1 MPKYTIEENRRWQNS
16 LPTKRVSAD
25 VLFWDDDGKL
35 LIVKT
40 NYKDYWQLPGG
51 VVDEAE
57 SPLDAV
63 AREVKEELGLD
74 IPKGTF
80 QLKVVMYTPEA
91 DGFKDFL
98 ALTFDGDVLTQEQIG
113 QIYPQEDELEEVRF
127 VTMEE
132 ARELLKPS
140 IAKRTIR
147 AYNHDGP
154 LFMTA

>member
-1 MPKYTIEENRRWQNS
+1 MPKYSIEENRRWQNS
-16 LPTKRVSAD
+16 LPSKRVAAD
-25 VLFWDDDGKL
+25 ALIWNEQGQL

-51 VVDEAE
+51 VVNEAE

-98 ALTFDGDVLTQEQIG
+98 ALTFDAGVLTQEQIG
-113 QIYPQEDELEEVRF
+113 QIHLQEEELEEF
-127 VTMEE
+127 TFMHLEKAKE
-132 ARELLKPS
+132 ILKFSLAR
-140 IAKRTIR
+140 R
-147 AYNHDGP
+147 AGAAQTEGSP
-154 LFMTA
+154 VFLTA